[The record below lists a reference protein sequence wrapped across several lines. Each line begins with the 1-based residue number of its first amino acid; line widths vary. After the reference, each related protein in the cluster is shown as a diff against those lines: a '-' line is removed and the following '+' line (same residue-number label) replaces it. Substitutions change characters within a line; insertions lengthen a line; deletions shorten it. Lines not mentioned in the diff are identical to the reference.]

1 MPATGLTMTSF
12 LLSWLSVEEML
23 PNAAWNS
30 VVEAAPARA
39 TACACSSRSARALR
53 SASWRAVRSSARWLA
68 ARVEVRIARRFSV
81 STSQKLLL
89 DLLSTVVDELLPVCA
104 LPPAAPTA
112 PLPVLAICAATPM
125 LEVVLRDRLT

>member
-53 SASWRAVRSSARWLA
+53 SASWRTDLSSARWLA
-68 ARVEVRIARRFSV
+68 ARVEVRIARTLSV

-89 DLLSTVVDELLPVCA
+89 DLLSTVVDELLPVCTL
-104 LPPAAPTA
+104 LPAPSTV